1 VSSVLVMV
9 QVLNKVDLLTSA
21 QLQQATE
28 WLQGNTG
35 AAAVLPISAL
45 SSNGVEHV
53 RQWAVEHLPLGP
65 TLYPKVCTVTWL
77 GDQKQPGRNADVRLA
92 KQIGNWFPA
101 AAYLKASSLHVC
113 RTAFQSR
120 ASGSL

>member
-1 VSSVLVMV
+1 MG

-45 SSNGVEHV
+45 SSNGVEDV
-53 RQWAVEHLPLGP
+53 RQWAVKHLPLGP
-65 TLYPKVCTVTWL
+65 TLYPKV
-77 GDQKQPGRNADVRLA
+77 RARIINAAVSCDS
-92 KQIGNWFPA
+92 F
-101 AAYLKASSLHVC
+101 
-113 RTAFQSR
+113 
-120 ASGSL
+120 GSEIKE